1 MSNKTLKELYGD
13 FWKEF
18 QKFITEVSFGI
29 LCLFPILLFFAYLF
43 ILGEE
48 VPATLDCIL
57 AVVFNLV
64 YVPLPAW
71 LWVHRHYSFTV
82 PEYVLEVLKFYFYT
96 CPLLMVMICVPFLV
110 LFLPIWLSLLMIFL
124 LGCSKIVGV
133 IIVVCGIVLNVP
145 WGPFGTWLINKIFD
159 LCPN

>member
-43 ILGEE
+43 VLGEE

-64 YVPLPAW
+64 YVPLPA
-71 LWVHRHYSFTV
+71 
-82 PEYVLEVLKFYFYT
+82 
-96 CPLLMVMICVPFLV
+96 
-110 LFLPIWLSLLMIFL
+110 
-124 LGCSKIVGV
+124 
-133 IIVVCGIVLNVP
+133 
-145 WGPFGTWLINKIFD
+145 
-159 LCPN
+159 

>member
-43 ILGEE
+43 VLGEE

-71 LWVHRHYSFTV
+71 LWVHRHYSYTV
-82 PEYVLEVLKFYFYT
+82 PEYVLAVLKFYFLHMST
-96 CPLLMVMICVPFLV
+96 THGDAVRSIL
-110 LFLPIWLSLLMIFL
+110 
-124 LGCSKIVGV
+124 GV
-133 IIVVCGIVLNVP
+133 IFTNLVIYIDD
-145 WGPFGTWLINKIFD
+145 IFIRLFKD
-159 LCPN
+159 YRCNSYSERNCT